1 VSRRNGREASTIFLQ
16 RSPCT
21 LLKQWFN
28 GDAKEQFRMDFLKCS
43 QVYGYKSIAE
53 VEEEEFAEKI
63 LNDHKAF
70 ARDMLADGDSIEK
83 VVRITKLSEE
93 TVRELQAEITKE
105 LRPVSG

>member
-1 VSRRNGREASTIFLQ
+1 
-16 RSPCT
+16 
-21 LLKQWFN
+21 
-28 GDAKEQFRMDFLKCS
+28 MDFLKCS

-63 LNDHKAF
+63 LNDHKTF
-70 ARDMLADGDSIEK
+70 ARDMLADGDPIEK